1 MKPQTRLRLTV
12 NGLFIHHDEVLMI
25 HQATFP
31 EPDRWDLPG
40 GGLEP
45 EETVLQAL
53 AREVKEETSIENF
66 KIEKLLTVVD
76 GFFSEGQDKIL
87 HTVNIVYLCS
97 VNPKPLNLTTT
108 ETEVGDWGIQ
118 WLAINSLTAEK
129 CSVRAWGALIAAGLV
144 KRTRRD

>member
-12 NGLFIHHDEVLMI
+12 NALFIHHNEVLMI

-40 GGLEP
+40 GGLEA
-45 EETVLQAL
+45 EETVLQGL

-66 KIEKLLTVVD
+66 QVEKLLTVVD
-76 GFFSEGQDKIL
+76 GFFPEGQDKIL

-97 VNPKPLNLTTT
+97 VNPKPLNLSTT
-108 ETEVGDWGIQ
+108 ETEVGPLGIQ
-118 WLAINSLTAEK
+118 WLPINSLTPQM
-129 CSVRAWGALIAAGLV
+129 CSVRAWGALTAAGLV
-144 KRTRRD
+144 GGA